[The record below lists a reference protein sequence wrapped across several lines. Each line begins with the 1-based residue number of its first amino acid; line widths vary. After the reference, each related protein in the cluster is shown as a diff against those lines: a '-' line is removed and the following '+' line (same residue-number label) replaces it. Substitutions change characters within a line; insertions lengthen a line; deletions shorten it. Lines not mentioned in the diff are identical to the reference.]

1 MTLTPP
7 SERARLGPEQRAAH
21 LARLAS
27 QTFDVVVIGG
37 GVVGTGCALDAA
49 ARGLD
54 VALVEARD
62 LGSGTSSRSTK
73 LIHGGLRYLEQQ
85 EFGLVREALKER
97 SLLLNVLAPH
107 LVRPVSFLYPLTHR
121 GWERAYVGAGMLLY
135 DGLGGFKGLRHHRHL
150 TRRQALRLAP
160 GIRRDAL
167 VGAVQYWDAQLDD
180 ARHTMEIARTAA
192 HYGATVVSNAEVVA
206 LLREGGR
213 ATGVRVRDM
222 TSGDELDVTARE
234 VVNATGV
241 WTDDVQGL
249 VGERGKF
256 RVRASKGV
264 HLVVPRDRVQLDTGV
279 ILRTQTS
286 VLFLIPWGRHWLLGT
301 TDTDWRLDKFHP
313 AATRADIDYVLER
326 ANAVLAV
333 PLRHDDV
340 EGVFAGLRPLLEG
353 ESEEAS
359 RLSRE
364 HTVAAPVPG
373 LVAVAG
379 GKYTTYRIMAKD
391 AIDAVVR
398 GLGQSVP
405 ESPTEHVP
413 LLGAVGYQALW
424 NRRRQL
430 AASSG
435 LHLVRIEHL
444 LGRYGVLTEELLM
457 EIERRPEL
465 ARVLPGTDDHLEVE
479 VWYAA
484 AAEGALHLDDVLA
497 RRTRLSIQT
506 FDRGLAAAEPAAR
519 IMAEVLGW
527 DEDRIA
533 EEVALYRGRVDAE
546 RRSQEQPDDEA
557 ADRIRRSVPDPYA
570 AVAS

>member
-1 MTLTPP
+1 LRVFAALAVP
-7 SERARLGPEQRAAH
+7 GPAYMRWRYGLVSSWA
-21 LARLAS
+21 LPGWYVYRWWGILR
-27 QTFDVVVIGG
+27 D
-37 GVVGTGCALDAA
+37 VGTTILLTMQRTVDTA
-49 ARGLD
+49 
-54 VALVEARD
+54 
-62 LGSGTSSRSTK
+62 K
-73 LIHGGLRYLEQQ
+73 FMKYW
-85 EFGLVREALKER
+85 RE
-97 SLLLNVLAPH
+97 
-107 LVRPVSFLYPLTHR
+107 YLTH
-121 GWERAYVGAGMLLY
+121 GDESRAVLIWSGIALALW
-135 DGLGGFKGLRHHRHL
+135 LRRHRHL
-150 TRRQALRLAP
+150 TRRKALKLAP
-160 GIRRDAL
+160 GLRRDAL
-167 VGAVQYWDAQLDD
+167 VGAIQYWDAQLDD

-192 HYGATVVSNAEVVA
+192 HYGAAVVSNAEVVA
-206 LLREGGR
+206 LLREAGR

-222 TSGDELDVTARE
+222 STGDELEVAARE

-264 HLVVPRDRVQLDTGV
+264 HLVVPRDRVQLDTGL

-286 VLFLIPWGRHWLLGT
+286 VLFIIPWGRHWLLGT

-326 ANAVLAV
+326 ANAVLAA
-333 PLRHDDV
+333 PLGHEDV
-340 EGVFAGLRPLLEG
+340 QGVFAGLRPLLEG

-364 HTVAAPVPG
+364 HTVAVPIPG

-379 GKYTTYRIMAKD
+379 GKYTTYRVMAKD

-398 GLGQSVP
+398 GLGERVP
-405 ESPTEHVP
+405 ESPTERIP
-413 LLGAVGYQALW
+413 LLGAVGYQATW

-444 LGRYGVLTEELLM
+444 LGRYGVLIEDLLL
-457 EIERRPEL
+457 EIDRRPEL
-465 ARVLPGTDDHLEVE
+465 ADVLPGTDDHLKVE

-506 FDRGLAAAEPAAR
+506 FDRGVAAAEPAAR

-527 DEDRIA
+527 DEARIA

-557 ADRIRRSVPDPYA
+557 ADRIRRSGPDPYA
-570 AVAS
+570 ALTT

>member
-1 MTLTPP
+1 VTLTPS
-7 SERARLGPEQRAAH
+7 SERARLGPQQRDRN
-21 LARLAS
+21 LARLAAE
-27 QTFDVVVIGG
+27 TFDVVVIGG
-37 GVVGTGCALDAA
+37 GVVGAGCALDAA

-97 SLLLNVLAPH
+97 SLLLDVLAPH

-121 GWERAYVGAGMLLY
+121 WERAYVGAGMLLY
-135 DGLGGFKGLRHHRHL
+135 DGLGGFTGVRHHRHL
-150 TRRQALRLAP
+150 TRRQALKLAP
-160 GIRRDAL
+160 GLRRDAL
-167 VGAVQYWDAQLDD
+167 VGAIQYWDAQLDD

-192 HYGATVVSNAEVVA
+192 HYGAAVVSNAEVVA
-206 LLREGGR
+206 LLREAGR

-222 TSGDELDVTARE
+222 STGDELEVAARE

-264 HLVVPRDRVQLDTGV
+264 HLVVPRDRVQLDTGL

-286 VLFLIPWGRHWLLGT
+286 VLFIIPWERHWLLGT

-326 ANAVLAV
+326 ANALLAA
-333 PLRHDDV
+333 PLGHDDV
-340 EGVFAGLRPLLEG
+340 QGVFAGLRPLLEG

-359 RLSRE
+359 QLSRE
-364 HTVAAPVPG
+364 HTVAVPIPG

-379 GKYTTYRIMAKD
+379 GKYTTYRVMAKD
-391 AIDAVVR
+391 AIDVVVR
-398 GLGQSVP
+398 GLGERVP
-405 ESPTEHVP
+405 ESPTERIP
-413 LLGAVGYQALW
+413 LLGAVGYQATW

-444 LGRYGVLTEELLM
+444 LGRYGVLIEDLLL

-465 ARVLPGTDDHLEVE
+465 AEVLPGTDDHLKVE

-506 FDRGLAAAEPAAR
+506 FDRGVAAAEPAAR

-527 DEDRIA
+527 DEARIA

-546 RRSQEQPDDEA
+546 RRSQEQPNDEA

-570 AVAS
+570 ALTT